1 MLNTKIVVG
10 GWVNPLDSGY
20 PTDTSMATDLYL
32 RTHMGTYMGRVL
44 SHGYEFVNY
53 IYMCLTCPIA
63 IPTFYII
70 LCTSFK
76 LYGGL

>member
-1 MLNTKIVVG
+1 
-10 GWVNPLDSGY
+10 
-20 PTDTSMATDLYL
+20 
-32 RTHMGTYMGRVL
+32 MGTYMGRIL

-53 IYMCLTCPIA
+53 IHVTYYPID

-76 LYGGL
+76 FYGGL